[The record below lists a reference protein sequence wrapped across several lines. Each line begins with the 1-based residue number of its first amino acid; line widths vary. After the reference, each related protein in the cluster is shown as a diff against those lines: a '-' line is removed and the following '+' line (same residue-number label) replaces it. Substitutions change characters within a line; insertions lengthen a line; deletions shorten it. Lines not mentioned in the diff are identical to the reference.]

1 MTKKKTPADY
11 DCVTELRY
19 GDNCISLQACLSTA
33 MNHSFGK
40 CDQMKVN
47 IEIIHTEVHLDNCC
61 WVGCVEESSAVP
73 SLNLLSIFVLRSWY
87 CPLTQENAFDLHSMS
102 RVP

>member
-1 MTKKKTPADY
+1 MAIPADY

-19 GDNCISLQACLSTA
+19 GDDCISMQACLSTA
-33 MNHSFGK
+33 MRHSFGK

-47 IEIIHTEVHLDNCC
+47 IEIIHTEVHLDSCC
-61 WVGCVEESSAVP
+61 WVGFVKETSAVS
-73 SLNLLSIFVLRSWY
+73 SLHLLIIFVFRSWY
-87 CPLTQENAFDLHSMS
+87 CPLTQENAVGLHSMG